1 MTPPTN
7 QPVRSVFASV
17 QLALL
22 LLFLLAATS
31 IIGTIIPQNNPPS
44 FYIEKYGAQTAR
56 LFQLLDITDM
66 YNSWWFLA
74 LLTLFA
80 VNLVV
85 CSLER
90 IPGVIRTVR
99 RDGLETAPD
108 QLERQPCRQAVD
120 LTAPVAEASQR
131 AATLLRAHG
140 WKPREAATADGRLLF
155 AERGP
160 WTRFGVYVVH
170 LSILIILAGALVGSS
185 TVASRLL
192 RNPDFAFKGSVM
204 LPEGEST
211 GHILAFKSGRRIDLG
226 FSLRCDAF
234 AIEYYDNGMPKTY
247 RSSVTVLEDGKPVR
261 TAEIEVNRP
270 LTHRGVT
277 FYQSSYQAGRE
288 YVVSLEKRPDNLTR
302 TAVVPPAREVA
313 WPEAGVRYGIV
324 NRENQGEVTRRLK
337 IWFDDGQGEPA
348 LFWMPAGGETTL
360 ERPTGTYRLQARQL
374 YATGLQATKDPG
386 VWLVYGGCLLMLI
399 GLYIAFF
406 LSHRRVWVR
415 VEPTAEGSRLLFAG
429 TANKNRLAFEKKFAA
444 LVNDLD
450 THR

>member
-108 QLERQPCRQAVD
+108 QLDRQPCRQAVD

-131 AATLLRAHG
+131 TATLLRAHG

-204 LPEGEST
+204 LPEQEST

-288 YVVSLEKRPDNLTR
+288 YVVSLTKQPDNLSH
-302 TAVVPPAREVA
+302 TAVVPPAREIA
-313 WPEAGVRYGIV
+313 WPETGVRYGII

-337 IWFDDGQGEPA
+337 IWFADGQGEPA
-348 LFWMPAGGETTL
+348 VFWVPAGEETTV

-374 YATGLQATKDPG
+374 YATGLQATRDPG

-406 LSHRRVWVR
+406 LSHRRLWVR
-415 VEPTAEGSRLLFAG
+415 VEPAAQGSRLLFAG
-429 TANKNRLAFEKKFAA
+429 TANKNRVAFEKKFSD
-444 LVNDLD
+444 LVADLD

>member
-1 MTPPTN
+1 
-7 QPVRSVFASV
+7 
-17 QLALL
+17 
-22 LLFLLAATS
+22 
-31 IIGTIIPQNNPPS
+31 
-44 FYIEKYGAQTAR
+44 
-56 LFQLLDITDM
+56 
-66 YNSWWFLA
+66 
-74 LLTLFA
+74 
-80 VNLVV
+80 
-85 CSLER
+85 
-90 IPGVIRTVR
+90 
-99 RDGLETAPD
+99 
-108 QLERQPCRQAVD
+108 
-120 LTAPVAEASQR
+120 
-131 AATLLRAHG
+131 
-140 WKPREAATADGRLLF
+140 
-155 AERGP
+155 
-160 WTRFGVYVVH
+160 
-170 LSILIILAGALVGSS
+170 
-185 TVASRLL
+185 
-192 RNPDFAFKGSVM
+192 
-204 LPEGEST
+204 
-211 GHILAFKSGRRIDLG
+211 
-226 FSLRCDAF
+226 
-234 AIEYYDNGMPKTY
+234 

-288 YVVSLEKRPDNLTR
+288 YIISLAKQPDNLSR

-324 NRENQGEVTRRLK
+324 TRENQGEVTRRLK

-360 ERPTGTYRLQARQL
+360 ERPTGTCRLQARQL

>member
-99 RDGLETAPD
+99 RDGLETPPD
-108 QLERQPCRQAVD
+108 QLDRQPCRQVVD
-120 LTAPVAEASQR
+120 LTAPLAEASQR
-131 AATLLRAHG
+131 AATLLHRHG
-140 WKPREAATADGRLLF
+140 WKPREAAVADGRLLF

-204 LPEGEST
+204 LPEQEST

-288 YVVSLEKRPDNLTR
+288 YIVSLAKQPDNLTR
-302 TAVVPPAREVA
+302 TAVIPPAREIA

-360 ERPTGTYRLQARQL
+360 ERPSGTYRLQARQL

-415 VEPTAEGSRLLFAG
+415 VEPTAGGSRLLFAG

>member
-90 IPGVIRTVR
+90 IPGVIRTIR

-108 QLERQPCRQAVD
+108 QLDRQPCRQAVD
-120 LTAPVAEASQR
+120 LAAPVAEASQR
-131 AATLLRAHG
+131 AATLLRARG

-204 LPEGEST
+204 LPEQEST

-302 TAVVPPAREVA
+302 TAVIPPAREVA

-348 LFWMPAGGETTL
+348 LFWMAAGGETTL

>member
-108 QLERQPCRQAVD
+108 QLDRQPCRQAVD
-120 LTAPVAEASQR
+120 LTAPLAEASQR

-204 LPEGEST
+204 LPEQEST

-288 YVVSLEKRPDNLTR
+288 YVVSLTKQPDNLSH
-302 TAVVPPAREVA
+302 TAVVPPAREIA
-313 WPEAGVRYGIV
+313 WPETGVRYGII

-337 IWFDDGQGEPA
+337 IWFADGQGEPA
-348 LFWMPAGGETTL
+348 VFWVPAGEETTV

-374 YATGLQATKDPG
+374 YATGLQATRDPG

-406 LSHRRVWVR
+406 LSHRRLWVR
-415 VEPTAEGSRLLFAG
+415 VEPAAQGSRLLFAG
-429 TANKNRLAFEKKFAA
+429 TANKNRVAFEKKFSD
-444 LVNDLD
+444 LVADLD